1 MMRTVGIYVFDEI
14 EVLDLGG
21 PFEVFSVAA
30 RVKAR
35 LEPGSPPPF
44 QVFTVGRTPAPVT
57 ARGGLRVLPAYA
69 FVDHPPIDLLVI
81 PGGVVTAELK
91 EPTVISWIT
100 QAATR
105 AEVIAGVCTGSFL
118 LAEAGLLD
126 GKRATTHWEDLA
138 DLRAAYPRVLV
149 EENTRWIQDGEL
161 FTSAGITAGID
172 LALELVARLESPT
185 LAQATARQMDYAW
198 GNWSKDTPGT

>member
-21 PFEVFSVAA
+21 PFEVFSVSA

-35 LEPGSPPPF
+35 WEPGSPPPF
-44 QVFTVGRTPAPVT
+44 QVFTVARTQAPVT
-57 ARGGLRVLPAYA
+57 ARGGLRVLPAHA

-91 EPTVISWIT
+91 DPTVVAWIA
-100 QAATR
+100 QAANR
-105 AEVIAGVCTGSFL
+105 AEVIAGVCTGAFL

-126 GKRATTHWEDLA
+126 GKRATTHWEDVA

-149 EENTRWIQDGEL
+149 EENARWIQDGKL
-161 FTSAGITAGID
+161 FTSAGIAAGID
-172 LALELVARLESPT
+172 LALHLVARLESPT
-185 LAQATARQMDYAW
+185 LAQATARQMDYPW
-198 GNWSKDTPGT
+198 HP